1 MKNKTPIIIS
11 FLLFSIYFLVNP
23 IIEFKSN
30 NIEISSKILVGI
42 VWFLIYL
49 KLINKIKFKKIKIIS
64 KFIIWFFFILN
75 MLICFTNFGKNTSRN
90 TYYTIKQNSNNEFNQ
105 LRETSGSIYDYRT
118 RIIYYENYILT
129 IGYTKY

>member
-30 NIEISSKILVGI
+30 NIEISSKILVSI
-42 VWFLIYL
+42 VWFLIFIRL
-49 KLINKIKFKKIKIIS
+49 VNKAEFKKVRVVS
-64 KFIIWFFFILN
+64 KLTIWIFFAIN
-75 MLICFTNFGKNTSRN
+75 MLILITNFGKNTSRN

-129 IGYTKY
+129 LGYTKY